1 MNKKRWQELM
11 HRIGL
16 DTHLNTYSELLS
28 CYKQKHRFYHN
39 ESHIDAVLKYYDESK
54 KLANNCNAVEVALW
68 FHDAIYKP
76 YSSSN
81 ELKSAN
87 WAFNFLKEHKN
98 DDTFAENVHS
108 LIMAT
113 LHNASPKDNDE
124 QLIVDIDLSILGSQT
139 KVYAQFEKNI
149 REEYKFVPNILYKKK
164 RKEILSGFLKRE
176 RIYTHDFF
184 HGKLEV
190 LARANLTTTIEK
202 L

>member
-1 MNKKRWQELM
+1 M

-16 DTHLNTYSELLS
+16 DANLNTYSELLS
-28 CYKQKHRFYHN
+28 CYRQKHRFYHN
-39 ESHIDAVLKYYDESK
+39 ESHIDAVLKYYEESK
-54 KLANNCNAVEVALW
+54 QLANNCTAVEVALW

-87 WAFNFLKEHKN
+87 WALNFLKEQKN
-98 DDTFAENVHS
+98 DDTFSENVHS

-113 LHNASPKDNDE
+113 LHNTNPKGNDE
-124 QLIVDIDLSILGSQT
+124 QLIVDIDLSILGSQ
-139 KVYAQFEKNI
+139 KEVYAQFEKNI

-176 RIYTHDFF
+176 RIYMHDFF
-184 HGKLEV
+184 HEKLED
-190 LARANLTTTIEK
+190 LARVNIVNTIEK